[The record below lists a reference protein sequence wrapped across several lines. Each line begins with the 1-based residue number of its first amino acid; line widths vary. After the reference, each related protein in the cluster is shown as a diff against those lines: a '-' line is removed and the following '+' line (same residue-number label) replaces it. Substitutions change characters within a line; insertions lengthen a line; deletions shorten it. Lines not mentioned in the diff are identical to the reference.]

1 MSDLGQSTHLTATPD
16 WRDRVLRAF
25 FRRHWRG
32 LYPLHRL
39 LRPDG
44 YIRCRARYGAELLLS
59 TQEYVEGF
67 ILRDGYY
74 ETEVIEAL
82 RPFLAPD
89 LVFWDIGANIGLHTV
104 TAARLCPGLTIHA
117 FEANPATAARLR
129 QHVQVNATAIQVHDF
144 ALSDY
149 DGTADFLV
157 SRAGNT
163 GRSQLAGGQ
172 QPPAGTSITVPV
184 HRADTLVKSGKV
196 PAPDLLK
203 IDVEGFEENVLRG
216 CGALLHSPKLRAV
229 VFEAEIVDLASARR
243 TPAAALLLDAGF
255 ELRALTRR
263 EATAHSLS
271 NLLAVRS

>member
-1 MSDLGQSTHLTATPD
+1 MSALGQSTPVTSTPD
-16 WRDRVLRAF
+16 WRDWLLREF
-25 FRRHWRG
+25 FRRRWRG
-32 LYPLHRL
+32 LYPLQRL

-44 YIRCRARYGAELLLS
+44 YIRCRARYGAELRLS

-82 RPFLAPD
+82 RPFLAPGR
-89 LVFWDIGANIGLHTV
+89 VFWDIGANIGLHTV

-129 QHVQVNATAIQVHDF
+129 QHVQLNAAAIQVHEL
-144 ALSDY
+144 ALSDR
-149 DGTADFLV
+149 DGTANFLIP
-157 SRAGNT
+157 RPGNS
-163 GRSQLAGGQ
+163 GRSQLAGGL
-172 QPPAGTSITVPV
+172 QPPTGTLISVPV
-184 HRADTLVKSGKV
+184 HRADSLVNSGTV

-216 CGALLHSPKLRAV
+216 CGALLRAPQLRAV
-229 VFEAEIVDLASARR
+229 VFEAEIPDLAAAHR

-263 EATAHSLS
+263 EATAHALA
-271 NLLAVRS
+271 NFLAVRP